1 MAGYYDTVDLST
13 SLSST
18 DSRWKAHTGKT
29 IVIEDMKYGT
39 TKKIWLKDNAGN
51 VSYKNFSLSPVAVS
65 TETDCYVLYPT
76 LQSAIGTA
84 SSNSDLRKWNSFWN
98 SYIIKNVKEK
108 LIIREQIKL

>member
-1 MAGYYDTVDLST
+1 MNYKEAIEYSLTVKWKT
-13 SLSST
+13 TPCSSGEECWC
-18 DSRWKAHTGKT
+18 R
-29 IVIEDMKYGT
+29 IIEPEQE
-39 TKKIWLKDNAGN
+39 IKDNAGN

-98 SYIIKNVKEK
+98 SYIIKKC
-108 LIIREQIKL
+108 